1 MVDWDGYTEPGPDK
15 RWLST
20 KEAAAKLNLKPDTL
34 NQWRYR
40 GFGPVF
46 YRMGDGPS
54 ARCRYRSDDLD
65 RWVAGRRRTRKP
77 KAPEQS
83 TSQFTIAKPPKTGW
97 ICPKCGTGVAP
108 WMPYCSLC
116 PKEDKNDGK

>member
-1 MVDWDGYTEPGPDK
+1 MTEPRLPK
-15 RWLST
+15 QWLST

-34 NQWRYR
+34 NQWRYH
-40 GFGPVF
+40 GCGPVF

-65 RWVAGRRRTRKP
+65 RWIAGRRQEVADDASTYQRPQDRWLQKRPKGQFTPSQPP
-77 KAPEQS
+77 KA
-83 TSQFTIAKPPKTGW
+83 GW
-97 ICPKCGTGVAP
+97 ICPKCGAGVAP

-116 PKEDKNDGK
+116 P